1 MKVVIDTNSFLVSI
15 PKRSEFR
22 PIFDAIINGDI
33 QLLITTEMLNEYA
46 EVFEWKM
53 NAVVAHNILE
63 MLLQLDNVQR
73 VEVYYRWHLINK
85 DADDNKFV
93 DCAVSGSANYIVSDD
108 RHYNVLK
115 DIDFPSVQVIKTE
128 DFLKLLA
135 QKLDQ

>member
-135 QKLDQ
+135 QKFDQ

>member
-1 MKVVIDTNSFLVSI
+1 M
-15 PKRSEFR
+15 
-22 PIFDAIINGDI
+22 
-33 QLLITTEMLNEYA
+33 LITTEILNEYA

-53 NAVVAHNILE
+53 NAVVVHNILE
-63 MLLQLDNVQR
+63 LLLQLDNVQR

-93 DCAVSGSANYIVSDD
+93 DCAVSGNAGYIVSDD

-135 QKLDQ
+135 QKFDQ